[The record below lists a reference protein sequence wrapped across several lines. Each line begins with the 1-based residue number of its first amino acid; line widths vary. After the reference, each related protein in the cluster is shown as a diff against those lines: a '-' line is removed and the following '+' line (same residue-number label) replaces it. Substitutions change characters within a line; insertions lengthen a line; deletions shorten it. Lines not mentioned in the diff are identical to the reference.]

1 MFLLQSDQLQ
11 GTTMNYPSPMAQIVT
26 INPLLHTFTVSS
38 QRPKFVLISTTYIWV
53 CLITAN
59 TLHQT
64 KVAEEIVREDYIRPN
79 STLRHLQGEVGI
91 MTTLNSK
98 C

>member
-1 MFLLQSDQLQ
+1 
-11 GTTMNYPSPMAQIVT
+11 MNYPSPMAQIVT

-64 KVAEEIVREDYIRPN
+64 KVAEERRNCERRLHQAKLHIAPFTGRGWHHEN
-79 STLRHLQGEVGI
+79 FE
-91 MTTLNSK
+91 
-98 C
+98 